1 MNNTNII
8 QKYLGKRG
16 LQGPI
21 FLIDSLTGT
30 PLLDDDTSEPIVI
43 TRTVSGSTTPV
54 NGFYTVKSIVDD
66 TAFRAEIVISGWRS
80 RTRFLQNPTRPQLS
94 FTYIVDDSDEIL
106 DELDNVISGGTFSRY
121 FDRDVVKTIGNYEQM
136 SGMDLVKTFNGT
148 SPFQRTFPVNLT
160 SFTNVQITQAN
171 INSAKQP

>member
-43 TRTVSGSTTPV
+43 TKSGTPV
-54 NGFYTVKSIVDD
+54 DGFYSAQAIVDNS
-66 TAFRAEIVISGWRS
+66 TFSAKIVVSGWRS
-80 RTRFLQNPTRPQLS
+80 RTKFLRNPTSPQLS
-94 FTYIVDDSDEIL
+94 FTYIVDDSDEVL
-106 DELDNVISGGTFSRY
+106 DESSNVVTPGTFSTY
-121 FDRDVVKTIGNYEQM
+121 FDRDVVKTANNYEQL
-136 SGMDLVKTFNGT
+136 SALNLLLTLTGS
-148 SPFQRTFPVNLT
+148 SPFQITFPV
-160 SFTNVQITQAN
+160 SFASFSLVLITQTN
-171 INSAKQP
+171 INSAKET